1 MFDYRVE
8 ILDHGGVHRYE
19 ILDGARRP
27 SYGEVLALWR
37 RDVDFRSFFIS
48 LLSDA
53 AFTAYRWETP
63 PVTAGTLDQPFEF
76 VLLDSP
82 GLAVP
87 ADPTAFAAHLDD
99 AGDEEG
105 VVVFPNLGRDAT
117 LVVPLPRGA
126 PSAYGHIAVFAR
138 EAPADQQHALWRVV
152 GETMEGAAGARPVWL
167 STAGGAVPWLHIR
180 LDSRPKYYGFRAY
193 RTAA

>member
-1 MFDYRVE
+1 MFDSRID
-8 ILDHGGVHRYE
+8 ILNHGSAHRYE

-37 RDVDFRSFFIS
+37 RDGDFRSFFIS

-53 AFTAYRWETP
+53 PFTAYRWETP
-63 PVTAGTLDQPFEF
+63 PVTAGTLDRPFEF

-87 ADPTAFAAHLDD
+87 ADPTAFAAHLDG
-99 AGDEEG
+99 AEDEEG

-117 LVVPLPRGA
+117 LIVPLPRGA
-126 PSAYGHIAVFAR
+126 PSAYGHIAAFAR
-138 EAPADQQHALWRVV
+138 EAPADQQHALWRAV
-152 GETMEGAAGARPVWL
+152 GKTMAGTAGGRPVWL

-180 LDSRPKYYGFRAY
+180 LDSRPKYYGFLAY